1 MKNFEIFEVS
11 PNVEKLKQ
19 FREEY
24 IRTFEGDLINKIISR
39 SRKWYIYNKGVYT
52 PSAIGMSIKPIAKVN
67 ELLAGFD
74 SNNKKN
80 DIFRVYASS
89 VDDFINFGVS
99 GYNQVKALKVNHDSD
114 IEFYKPDNQYFYL
127 LEEPQKKGTSYN
139 TDVIMINEDL
149 YNMAMIQYR
158 NFAATTT
165 PDDLSRY
172 SDYFFVGSE
181 PYAYLSEEAIGDMQR
196 CGYINGE
203 KMEEIINRLEINDKA
218 ILSLKK

>member
-1 MKNFEIFEVS
+1 MKNFLVFEVS

-39 SRKWYIYNKGVYT
+39 SKKWYNYDKGVYV
-52 PSAIGMSIKPIAKVN
+52 PSVIGMSIKPVAKVN

-74 SNNKKN
+74 SNNKRN

-89 VDDFINFGVS
+89 VNDFINYGVS
-99 GYNQVKALKVNHDSD
+99 GYNQVKALKVDHDND
-114 IEFYKPDNQYFYL
+114 VVLYKPGNQYFYL

-158 NFAATTT
+158 NFVATTT

-196 CGYINGE
+196 CGYIDGK
-203 KMEEIINRLEINDKA
+203 KMEEIINRLEINEKA